1 MPMCDIYIPEGA
13 LPTEAERALVKR
25 VSDILVGHET
35 RRMADA
41 MADPAEVEASRERA
55 SSIAWMFVHRTETYV
70 AGESTEVPYYKFEVT
85 IPEGLIDD
93 VFRDSIVS
101 DLTRAVA
108 EAEGGKWRHVSQ
120 RVWVFTYQV
129 PDGSWGGAGRT
140 MHLRDI
146 VDFVAPGMGEFAEQ
160 RFAGARRDA
169 ATATVALAENHKAT
183 A

>member
-13 LPTEAERALVKR
+13 LPTEVERALVNR
-25 VSDILVGHET
+25 VSDILVGHEM
-35 RRMADA
+35 RRMVDD

-70 AGESTEVPYYKFEVT
+70 AGERTEVPYYKFEVT

-108 EAEGGKWRHVSQ
+108 DAEGGKRRHVSQ
-120 RVWVFTYQV
+120 RAWVFTYQV
-129 PDGSWGGAGRT
+129 PDGSWGGGGRMLCAKAGVPAADVRGKIT
-140 MHLRDI
+140 SHR
-146 VDFVAPGMGEFAEQ
+146 
-160 RFAGARRDA
+160 ARSTIA
-169 ATATVALAENHKAT
+169 SQLYNAKEPMTLFELQA
-183 A
+183 

>member
-13 LPTEAERALVKR
+13 LRTEAESALVKR
-25 VSDILVGHET
+25 VSDILVRHEM

-41 MADPAEVEASRERA
+41 TADPAEVEASRERA
-55 SSIAWMFVHRTETYV
+55 SSIAWMFIHRTETYV
-70 AGESTEVPYYKFEVT
+70 AGESAEAPYYKFEVT

-108 EAEGGKWRHVSQ
+108 DAEGGKWRHVSQ

-129 PDGSWGGAGRT
+129 PDGSWGSAGRT
-140 MHLRDI
+140 MRLRDI
-146 VDFVAPGMGEFAEQ
+146 VDFVAPGNGEFAEQ
-160 RFAGARRDA
+160 RFAEVRRAA
-169 ATATVALAENHKAT
+169 ATAAFALAERHPAT